1 MMGADTGFHADQAGW
16 HVGQP
21 SLDLPTRELLAQDD
35 GAAGIQA
42 DQVEAVL
49 ADVDA
54 KRGNVLKR
62 SFGHGSDPRA
72 GRPSMKGAPVSTAGP
87 SH

>member
-1 MMGADTGFHADQAGW
+1 VVPVLTCLNLSAG
-16 HVGQP
+16 
-21 SLDLPTRELLAQDD
+21 ELLAQDN

-54 KRGNVLKR
+54 KG
-62 SFGHGSDPRA
+62 G
-72 GRPSMKGAPVSTAGP
+72 T
-87 SH
+87 